1 MGACTGSQYRSG
13 IYYHDDSQKNAAE
26 AAIAAV
32 NDKLKSSTWRRV
44 LGSQVVTEL
53 KPTGDYWL
61 AEKVSAPAWPQLSVC
76 PILSCWNFQQLFPA
90 DAMPN
95 SFVARSF
102 IP

>member
-44 LGSQVVTEL
+44 LGSQVVSEL
-53 KPTGDYWL
+53 KPAGDYWL
-61 AEKVSAPAWPQLSVC
+61 AEKVLAPAWPQLSV
-76 PILSCWNFQQLFPA
+76 
-90 DAMPN
+90 
-95 SFVARSF
+95 
-102 IP
+102 